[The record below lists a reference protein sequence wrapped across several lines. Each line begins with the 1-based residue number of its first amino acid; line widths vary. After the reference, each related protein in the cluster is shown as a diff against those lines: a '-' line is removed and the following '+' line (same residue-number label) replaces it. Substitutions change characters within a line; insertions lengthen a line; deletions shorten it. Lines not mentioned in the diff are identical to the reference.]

1 MRGDAVGLAEARASW
16 AERIQPFVRNPHLGD
31 PDLFM
36 RDAAFRGHLYLDA
49 CRFASYLTRPWHEPF
64 VEQAHCADLLRNRML
79 NELRQEVVPV
89 ILHEDDANA
98 MYCSIENRS
107 PFLDRAL
114 VEFANR
120 IPTRHLVRDGRA
132 KAVLRDAV
140 RGLVP
145 DEALTNP
152 RKVGFNAPV
161 RSFLDTAD
169 PAVRQWV
176 LADSPIYEYVR
187 RESVEELIDTPAL
200 SNSESKFLFS
210 FVSGKTFLERFAA

>member
-1 MRGDAVGLAEARASW
+1 
-16 AERIQPFVRNPHLGD
+16 
-31 PDLFM
+31 
-36 RDAAFRGHLYLDA
+36 
-49 CRFASYLTRPWHEPF
+49 
-64 VEQAHCADLLRNRML
+64 
-79 NELRQEVVPV
+79 
-89 ILHEDDANA
+89 
-98 MYCSIENRS
+98 
-107 PFLDRAL
+107 
-114 VEFANR
+114 
-120 IPTRHLVRDGRA
+120 VRDGRA